1 MGHFATEAEVMR
13 ATADH
18 ADAVNADVNRE
29 IDRIQ
34 DVAQSVRG
42 SWEGRA
48 QRSFD
53 ELMTRYDDA
62 QRRLGE
68 ALNSI
73 SANIRDNAKHYENT
87 DVTNTE
93 GLDRLASTSGL
104 AL

>member
-1 MGHFATEAEVMR
+1 MSQFATEAEVMR
-13 ATADH
+13 ATAGH
-18 ADAVNADVNRE
+18 VDAVNAEVNQE

-53 ELMTRYDDA
+53 ELMVRYDDA
-62 QRRLGE
+62 QRRLTE
-68 ALNSI
+68 ALTSI
-73 SANIRDNAKHYENT
+73 AVNIRDNAKHYEHT
-87 DVTNTE
+87 DVTTTE
-93 GLDRLASTSGL
+93 GLDRISAGSGL

>member
-1 MGHFATEAEVMR
+1 MQHFATEAEVMR
-13 ATADH
+13 STADH

-53 ELMTRYDDA
+53 ELMLRYDDA
-62 QRRLGE
+62 QRRLTE
-68 ALNSI
+68 ALTAI
-73 SANIRDNAKHYENT
+73 STNIRDHAKNYEHA
-87 DVTNTE
+87 DVTTTE
-93 GLDRLASTSGL
+93 GLDRLASNSGL